1 MRLLETHANS
11 VPSERAFSAMNLTA
25 TKKRNRLSVEKLN
38 KLCYIYMNSRALS
51 HPHKGL
57 IHLSDNGLIQI
68 ENLIFGFEVNAE
80 KDLPLGLDGI
90 GMVFDE
96 SDSA

>member
-1 MRLLETHANS
+1 
-11 VPSERAFSAMNLTA
+11 MNLTA

-57 IHLSDNGLIQI
+57 IHLSDNDLIQI
-68 ENLIFGFEVNAE
+68 ENLIFGFEVVDINAE
-80 KDLPLGLDGI
+80 KDLPLGLDDGI
-90 GMVFDE
+90 GMVFADE
-96 SDSA
+96 SDLA